1 MKKGAPMPNQDEIRV
16 LNLLSVVDYGPGTD
30 PGKLIESWGNGAVTV
45 ACETALGSYPG
56 LSPKVRTNA
65 VAVLETIDHPQAR
78 ETVAMLVKDPNSDVS
93 IRALRAA
100 AGQKNTAVVG
110 DLATMLQSPSLS
122 PLVAVEV
129 VKALINIG
137 STQAKKALQT
147 YKEANANQL
156 PHRGNALIASYME
169 KAQL

>member
-1 MKKGAPMPNQDEIRV
+1 MPTQDEIRV
-16 LNLLSVVDYGPGTD
+16 LNLLSAVDYAPGTD

-45 ACETALGSYPG
+45 ACEAALGTYPG
-56 LSPKVRTNA
+56 LRPKVRTNA

-78 ETVAMLVKDPNSDVS
+78 ETVAMLVKDSNSDVS

-100 AGQKNTAVVG
+100 AGQKNNAVVR
-110 DLATMLQSPSLS
+110 DLDTLLQSPSLP

-129 VKALINIG
+129 VKTLINIG
-137 STQAKKALQT
+137 SNQAKRALQT
-147 YKEANANQL
+147 YKDASPNQL
-156 PHRGNALIASYME
+156 PHRANVLIASYLE